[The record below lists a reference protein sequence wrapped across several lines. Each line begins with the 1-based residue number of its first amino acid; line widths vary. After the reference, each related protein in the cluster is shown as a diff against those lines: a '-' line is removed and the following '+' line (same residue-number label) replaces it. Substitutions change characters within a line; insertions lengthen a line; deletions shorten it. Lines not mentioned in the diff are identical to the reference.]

1 MFTLSI
7 KQSDLDGV
15 HNVRVAFGNGLRV
28 DIWEEFKNRFKIP
41 RIVEFFGATEGTGVF
56 TNVTNTVGAIGRMS
70 PLMVRQWTIK
80 MVSVSQLVE
89 LWIMLNKWFNTIF
102 NICVINI
109 DSGAYNS
116 ERFPL
121 WICLC
126 TLWFILFFYC
136 RGQLYTEML
145 IFKSIFLNSTIV
157 LRNQF
162 GTKMDYAF
170 PLNQVFWC
178 CKLWE
183 YKNTIGYAT
192 KMI

>member
-1 MFTLSI
+1 
-7 KQSDLDGV
+7 
-15 HNVRVAFGNGLRV
+15 
-28 DIWEEFKNRFKIP
+28 
-41 RIVEFFGATEGTGVF
+41 
-56 TNVTNTVGAIGRMS
+56 
-70 PLMVRQWTIK
+70 

-170 PLNQVFWC
+170 PLNQVCWC

-183 YKNTIGYAT
+183 YKNTIGMQLKWY
-192 KMI
+192 KMCYNLKGGFSAHFISESLEHVKCSNTFPKARLIIQTIT

>member
-89 LWIMLNKWFNTIF
+89 LWIMLDKWFNTNF

-109 DSGAYNS
+109 DILVHIIVNVFHYEFVYVPYG
-116 ERFPL
+116 FFFF
-121 WICLC
+121 CLLQRA
-126 TLWFILFFYC
+126 TIYRDVNFQIH
-136 RGQLYTEML
+136 
-145 IFKSIFLNSTIV
+145 FLKFDNRAEKPVRDKNGLCIPIKPGLLV
-157 LRNQF
+157 L
-162 GTKMDYAF
+162 
-170 PLNQVFWC
+170 
-178 CKLWE
+178 
-183 YKNTIGYAT
+183 
-192 KMI
+192 